1 MLMLILILLL
11 IITVIITVRVI
22 KYLVRRFLADGVN
35 LLLRGSR
42 LKMLRN
48 KCNHELLPSKLNF
61 PPHSPSL
68 NLTYFPDY
76 VRNPDEIPSIQCDF
90 SVLEW
95 LAMIVLLSSLFLSSL
110 SFTGS
115 WTWENPFFFPFTGKT
130 VRFEPAT
137 STIHNLTSCL
147 RRHCEEVD

>member
-95 LAMIVLLSSLFLSSL
+95 LAMIVLLSSLFLSDWVL
-110 SFTGS
+110 QVL
-115 WTWENPFFFPFTGKT
+115 EHEKIPFFFLLRERRWGSNPRPPLFIISHPACDAI
-130 VRFEPAT
+130 VRK
-137 STIHNLTSCL
+137 
-147 RRHCEEVD
+147 